1 MLTGTKPTQHISK
14 LTGFKEANIIIVTLL
29 YDFNTIVTVTA

>member
-14 LTGFKEANIIIVTLL
+14 LTGFKEANIIIVT
-29 YDFNTIVTVTA
+29 